1 MNCMI
6 IVKHVRSPV
15 FLEGAVRSSSRK
27 FVNISEIR
35 QGGSLNE
42 VANWV
47 PSSDTFN
54 TNFESSYLLGQIALS
69 LDLSV
74 DYLINEMERRKDILM
89 WMVNRNI
96 RDYRSVYSVLNQ
108 YYNDPVHMHEKAIQS
123 L

>member
-1 MNCMI
+1 
-6 IVKHVRSPV
+6 V

-42 VANWV
+42 VVSWV

-54 TNFESSYLLGQIALS
+54 TKFESSYLLGQIALS

-108 YYNDPVHMHEKAIQS
+108 YYNDPVHMHEKAIQN

>member
-1 MNCMI
+1 
-6 IVKHVRSPV
+6 V

-74 DYLINEMERRKDILM
+74 DYLINEMERRKDILL

-96 RDYRSVYSVLNQ
+96 RDYRSVNGVLTQ